1 VNVDVDP
8 RADSGSEGDL
18 GDDDSREN
26 YYSAEGPGGQEGTVG
41 NAAVAAAAAAAAM
54 SEGSTEMVVSY
65 NSSRHIMFCRHLVPA
80 VLHFSSNLT

>member
-1 VNVDVDP
+1 
-8 RADSGSEGDL
+8 
-18 GDDDSREN
+18 
-26 YYSAEGPGGQEGTVG
+26 
-41 NAAVAAAAAAAAM
+41 M